1 MKNGYDCWLA
11 KFILNSLW
19 TQNITPLFIFLKLC
33 PNAIPKV
40 WTMVYQYEADL
51 NVIFPS
57 DMWTYNVLFKFRV
70 KFLATFEKHEYYRK
84 IGFIHINM
92 W

>member
-1 MKNGYDCWLA
+1 
-11 KFILNSLW
+11 
-19 TQNITPLFIFLKLC
+19 
-33 PNAIPKV
+33 
-40 WTMVYQYEADL
+40 MVYQYEADL

-57 DMWTYNVLFKFRV
+57 DMWTYNMIFKFRV

-92 W
+92 

>member
-1 MKNGYDCWLA
+1 
-11 KFILNSLW
+11 
-19 TQNITPLFIFLKLC
+19 
-33 PNAIPKV
+33 
-40 WTMVYQYEADL
+40 MVYQYEADL

-57 DMWTYNVLFKFRV
+57 DIWTYNMIFKFRV

-92 W
+92 